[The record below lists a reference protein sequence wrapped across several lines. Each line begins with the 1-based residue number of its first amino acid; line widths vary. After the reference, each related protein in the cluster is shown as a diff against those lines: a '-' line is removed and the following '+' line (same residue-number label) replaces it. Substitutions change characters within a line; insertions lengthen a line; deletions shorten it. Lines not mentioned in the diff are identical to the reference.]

1 MTGVDADSTQAGDA
15 QRPPQCVIV
24 AGPNGAGK
32 TTTAA
37 ALASEWLGVHRIVN
51 ADEIAEG
58 LSGAPELGA
67 LEAGKLALRAQARYI
82 EQRQDFAL
90 ETTLSG
96 RRWTRLLDAL
106 ETAGY
111 RVTLI
116 YLWVADPALCIA
128 RVQMRVMLGGHGVP
142 EADIRRRYDS
152 GLVNFRELFSPRVS
166 SWRVTDATA
175 APGGEL
181 RYVAHGGR
189 GLATTIEAPEVWAQ
203 MDVATR
209 AALERTQTP
218 PQPPVS

>member
-1 MTGVDADSTQAGDA
+1 MTRVDADSTQAGDG

-37 ALASEWLGVHRIVN
+37 ALASEWLGVHRIAN

-96 RRWTRLLDAL
+96 RRWIRLLDAL

-111 RVTLI
+111 WVTLHFF
-116 YLWVADPALCIA
+116 WVSDPMICIA
-128 RVQMRVMLGGHGVP
+128 RVQTRVMMGGHGVP
-142 EADIRRRYDS
+142 EDDIRRRYDA
-152 GLVNFRELFSPRVS
+152 GLVNFRQILAPRV
-166 SWRVTDATA
+166 WAWHVADANVP
-175 APGGEL
+175 PGGGL
-181 RYVAHGGR
+181 QYIAHGGK
-189 GLATTIEAPEVWAQ
+189 GLATTISDQKAWAQ

-209 AALERTQTP
+209 AALEKTPSP